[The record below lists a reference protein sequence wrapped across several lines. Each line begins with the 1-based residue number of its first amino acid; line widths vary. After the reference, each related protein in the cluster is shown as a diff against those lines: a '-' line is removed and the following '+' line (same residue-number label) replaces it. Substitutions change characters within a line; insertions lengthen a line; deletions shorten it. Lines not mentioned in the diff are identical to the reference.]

1 MKNGRVS
8 QMIGRL
14 IALIL
19 LLSGASAARADCDA
33 ANRYVFSFANQS
45 AATLTYGTSYSYTA
59 RNGNG
64 ATQTMTMAL
73 TQNGLAST
81 VAGGVTLPAIG
92 TLVTGANGAQSLT
105 LGGIFS
111 GRTASIAGTTRVVTL
126 TYTFAEPVRD
136 VSFTLYDVDFGAN
149 QFREWI
155 QVTGSAG
162 TVAMSSPPG
171 NGNGAGAART
181 ATGSTVA
188 FGTLSTPI
196 SLTVSQA
203 AGTAASGN
211 NSDEGN
217 VDVTFAVPVT
227 SVTLRYGNY
236 PLTTGETATGQQA
249 IGIGGVSYCPLPRI
263 TVTKTST
270 PYQTSGTNRFAIPG
284 ADVIYTFA
292 VANTGGSPV
301 DASAVVLTD
310 VLPSNV
316 TFYGGDV
323 DDAGPA
329 TGAFEFTPGSS
340 GLTLP
345 TSGIAYSNDGG
356 ASYAYQATTTYD
368 ANVRA
373 IRLNPSGSFAANSSF
388 TIRFRARVN

>member
-1 MKNGRVS
+1 
-8 QMIGRL
+8 MIHRL
-14 IALIL
+14 ILFL
-19 LLSGASAARADCDA
+19 LLLAGTSAARADCDA

-45 AATLTYGTSYSYTA
+45 AATLSYGTTYSYTA

-64 ATQTMTMAL
+64 ATQTVTMAL
-73 TQNGLAST
+73 TQNGLSST
-81 VAGGVTLPAIG
+81 AAAGVTLPAIG
-92 TLVTGANGAQSLT
+92 TLVTGASGAQTLT
-105 LGGIFS
+105 LGGVFS
-111 GRTASIAGTTRVVTL
+111 GRTTSITGTTRVVTL

-136 VSFTLYDVDFGAN
+136 VSFTLHDVDFGAN
-149 QFREWI
+149 QFRDWL

-171 NGNGAGAART
+171 NGNGTSAART

-203 AGTAASGN
+203 GGTTAAGN

-217 VDVTFAVPVT
+217 VNVSFAAPVT

-236 PLTTGETATGQQA
+236 AFTTGENTTGQQA
-249 IGIGGVSYCPLPRI
+249 IGISGVSYCPLPRI

-270 PYQTSGTNRFAIPG
+270 PYLASGTNRFAIPG

-301 DASAVVLTD
+301 DAATVVLTD
-310 VLPSNV
+310 ILPSNV

-329 TGAFEFTPGSS
+329 AGAFEFTPGSS

-345 TSGIAYSNDGG
+345 TSGIAYSNNGG
-356 ASYAYQATTTYD
+356 TSYAYQATTTYD

-373 IRLNPSGSFAANSSF
+373 IRLTPAGSFAANSSF

>member
-1 MKNGRVS
+1 
-8 QMIGRL
+8 MILRC
-14 IALIL
+14 IAFLL
-19 LLSGASAARADCDA
+19 LLSAASAAQADCDT

-45 AATLTYGTSYSYTA
+45 AAALSYGSSYSYTA

-64 ATQTMTMAL
+64 ATQTVTMTV
-73 TQNGLAST
+73 TQNGLSST

-92 TLVTGANGAQSLT
+92 TLVTGASGAQTLT

-111 GRTASIAGTTRVVTL
+111 GRTTSLAGTTRIVTL
-126 TYTFAEPVRD
+126 TYTFAEAVRD
-136 VSFTLYDVDFGAN
+136 VSFTLYDIDFAAN
-149 QFREWI
+149 QFRDWI

-162 TVAMSSPPG
+162 SPAMSSPPG
-171 NGNGAGAART
+171 NGNGTSAART

-196 SLTVSQA
+196 SLTVTQA
-203 AGTAASGN
+203 GGTAASGN

-217 VDVTFAVPVT
+217 VDVSFAAPVT

-236 PLTTGETATGQQA
+236 PYTTGENTTGQQA
-249 IGIGGVSYCPLPRI
+249 IGISGVSYCPLPRI
-263 TVTKTST
+263 TVSKTST
-270 PYQTSGTNRFAIPG
+270 PYLTSGSNRFAIPG
-284 ADVIYTFA
+284 ADIIYTFS

-301 DASAVVLTD
+301 DASTVVLTD
-310 VLPSNV
+310 ILPSNV

-329 TGAFEFTPGSS
+329 TGPFEFTPGSS

-356 ASYAYQATTTYD
+356 ASYGYQAGTTYD
-368 ANVRA
+368 PAVRA
-373 IRLNPSGSFAANSSF
+373 LRLTPSGSFAANSSF

>member
-45 AATLTYGTSYSYTA
+45 AATLSYGTSYSYTA

-149 QFREWI
+149 QFRDWL
-155 QVTGSAG
+155 QVTGAAG
-162 TVAMSSPPG
+162 TVAMSSPPR

-249 IGIGGVSYCPLPRI
+249 IGISGVSYCPLPRI

-345 TSGIAYSNDGG
+345 TSGIAYSNNGG
-356 ASYAYQATTTYD
+356 AGYAYQATTTYD

>member
-1 MKNGRVS
+1 
-8 QMIGRL
+8 MIHRL
-14 IALIL
+14 ILFMVL
-19 LLSGASAARADCDA
+19 LAGTSAARADCDA
-33 ANRYVFSFANQS
+33 ANRYVFSFASQS
-45 AATLTYGTSYSYTA
+45 AATLSYGTTYSYTA

-64 ATQTMTMAL
+64 ATQTVTMAL
-73 TQNGLAST
+73 TQNGLSST
-81 VAGGVTLPAIG
+81 AAAGVTLPAIG
-92 TLVTGANGAQSLT
+92 TLVTGASGAQTLT
-105 LGGIFS
+105 LGGVFS
-111 GRTASIAGTTRVVTL
+111 GRTTSITGTTRVVTL

-149 QFREWI
+149 QFRDWL

-171 NGNGAGAART
+171 NGNGTSAART
-181 ATGSTVA
+181 AAGSTVA
-188 FGTLSTPI
+188 FGSLSTPV
-196 SLTVSQA
+196 SLTVTQA

-236 PLTTGETATGQQA
+236 PFTTGENTTGQQA
-249 IGIGGVSYCPLPRI
+249 IGISGVNYCPLPRI

-284 ADVIYTFA
+284 ADVIYTFS

-301 DASAVVLTD
+301 DASTVVLTD
-310 VLPSNV
+310 VLPANV

-323 DDAGPA
+323 DDSGPA
-329 TGAFEFTPGSS
+329 TGAFEFTAGSS

-345 TSGIAYSNDGG
+345 TSGIAYSSDGG
-356 ASYAYQATTTYD
+356 ASYGYSATTTYD

-373 IRLNPSGSFAANSSF
+373 IRLIPSGSFAANSSF
-388 TIRFRARVN
+388 TIRFRARIN

>member
-1 MKNGRVS
+1 
-8 QMIGRL
+8 MIHRL
-14 IALIL
+14 ILFVL
-19 LLSGASAARADCDA
+19 LLAGTSAARADCDT

-45 AATLTYGTSYSYTA
+45 AATLSYGTSYSYTA

-64 ATQTMTMAL
+64 ATQTVTMAL
-73 TQNGLAST
+73 TQNGLSST
-81 VAGGVTLPAIG
+81 AAAGVTLPAIG
-92 TLVTGANGAQSLT
+92 TLVTGASGAQTLT
-105 LGGIFS
+105 LGGVFS
-111 GRTASIAGTTRVVTL
+111 GRTTSITGTTRVVTL

-136 VSFTLYDVDFGAN
+136 VSFTLHDVDFGAN
-149 QFREWI
+149 QFRDWI

-181 ATGSTVA
+181 ATGSSVA
-188 FGTLSTPI
+188 FGSTTTPI
-196 SLTVSQA
+196 ALAVSEAGGTIA
-203 AGTAASGN
+203 AGN

-217 VDVTFAVPVT
+217 ISVTFAVPVT

-236 PLTTGETATGQQA
+236 PYTTGENTTGQQA
-249 IGIGGVSYCPLPRI
+249 IGISGVSYCPLPRI

-270 PYQTSGTNRFAIPG
+270 PYLTTGTNRFAIPG

-301 DASAVVLTD
+301 DAATVVLTD
-310 VLPSNV
+310 ILPANV

-323 DDAGPA
+323 DDSGPA
-329 TGAFEFTPGSS
+329 TGPFEFTAGSS

-345 TSGIAYSNDGG
+345 TSGIAYSNNGG
-356 ASYAYQATTTYD
+356 TSYAYQATTTYD

-373 IRLNPSGSFAANSSF
+373 IRLTPSGSFAANSSF